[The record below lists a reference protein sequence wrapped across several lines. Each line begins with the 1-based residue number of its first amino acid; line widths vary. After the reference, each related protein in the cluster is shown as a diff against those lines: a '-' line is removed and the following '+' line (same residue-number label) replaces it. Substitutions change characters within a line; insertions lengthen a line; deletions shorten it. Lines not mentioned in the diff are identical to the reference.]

1 MEITTSLEDTIR
13 LLNDENNEQ
22 ISYEEALTIS
32 YQPLALYRVRPVT
45 RCIESM
51 PGHTEAVIIVSYS
64 PNGNCLA
71 SGGGDAA
78 VRFWNTTTSMPI
90 HTCLGHRNHILCA
103 LWTPNGNKF
112 ISADRNGE
120 IRVWDPKTGECLN
133 TLTGHKKWVTSLT
146 CEPYHSNPRC
156 FRIASGSKDNTVRVW
171 NIENGR
177 CETVISGHS
186 DSVESVKWGGNG
198 LIYSCSRDRTI
209 MVWEIDGHGRSSQK
223 LIRTLTGH
231 AHRINTLALSCDYAL
246 RTGYFDFNF
255 IFTLILIYF

>member
-1 MEITTSLEDTIR
+1 
-13 LLNDENNEQ
+13 
-22 ISYEEALTIS
+22 
-32 YQPLALYRVRPVT
+32 
-45 RCIESM
+45 M
-51 PGHTEAVIIVSYS
+51 PGHTDAVIIVSFS
-64 PNGNCLA
+64 PNGQRLA

-78 VRFWNTTTSMPI
+78 VRFWNTTTSMPT

-103 LWTPNGNKF
+103 LWTPDGNKF

-120 IRVWDPKTGECLN
+120 IRVWDPENRASLKH
-133 TLTGHKKWVTSLT
+133 TLIGHKKWVTSLA
-146 CEPYHSNPRC
+146 CEPYHADPACR
-156 FRIASGSKDNTVRVW
+156 RIASGSKDNTIRIW
-171 NIENGR
+171 NIDNGR

-209 MVWEIDGHGRSSQK
+209 MVWEIDGHGRSAQK

-246 RTGYFDFNF
+246 RTGNIYY
-255 IFTLILIYF
+255 LILFIYFLNHFNNFNNFNNF